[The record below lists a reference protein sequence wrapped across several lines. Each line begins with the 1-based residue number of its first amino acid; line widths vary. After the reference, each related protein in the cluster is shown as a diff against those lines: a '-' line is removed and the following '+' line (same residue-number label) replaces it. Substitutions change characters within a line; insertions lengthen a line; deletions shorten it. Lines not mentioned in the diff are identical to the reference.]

1 MLRLKS
7 CLVLASMLTL
17 IVGLAASA
25 GSWSQAPTVALDPD
39 KVTFFENSVRPV
51 FAESCVTCHMD
62 GNAGGGLRLDK
73 AVTAEQ
79 ATSLAEERCDL
90 ARWKTL
96 HRWQPLVAKASKTS
110 CDSDRRADWLEEPC

>member
-7 CLVLASMLTL
+7 RLVLASMLAL
-17 IVGLAASA
+17 IVGLAAST
-25 GSWSQAPTVALDPD
+25 GSWSQAPTVSLDPD

-79 ATSLAEERCDL
+79 ATSIINRIQGIGGNRMPQGAAPLKADKL
-90 ARWKTL
+90 KAL
-96 HRWQPLVAKASKTS
+96 IAWQNKGYP
-110 CDSDRRADWLEEPC
+110 